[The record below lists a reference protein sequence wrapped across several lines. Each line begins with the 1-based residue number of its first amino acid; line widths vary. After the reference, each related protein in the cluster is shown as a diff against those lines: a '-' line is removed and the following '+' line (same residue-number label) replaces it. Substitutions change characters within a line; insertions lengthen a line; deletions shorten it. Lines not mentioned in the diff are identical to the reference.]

1 VTEPAEIR
9 FDGWRLRISTG
20 ELSREG
26 QPQQRLTQQP
36 LRILLELLRNPG
48 EVVTRERLVEI
59 LWPKGVV
66 DYDNGLHVAVRKL
79 RVALGDESDT
89 PRYIETLP
97 RVGYRF
103 VGKLESAEPVA
114 VAKDPANP
122 PKRTHWV
129 FAGGIVGGAVL
140 LVLWLIQVTPSAPDP
155 VEPAATTAAST
166 APIVARRTTS
176 VRAYEHYL
184 QGIYHRSRRDADGTR
199 LSIAELE
206 AALAEDPEYAEAW
219 AGLSETYVG
228 AAIGHSIPAAQ
239 AFAKS
244 FDAAHRSVQLDPGLA
259 ETHTALGQIHMFYKH
274 DYVWAESEFALAR
287 AANERY
293 ARLWHHLGIL
303 RAFQGR
309 PDEALAAMRRARELE
324 PMTLLFNA
332 NYGLVLYHSRR
343 YDEVIAHLEPL
354 LASQPTLDQAR
365 STMIRALIAKGEFT
379 RAQEHLALRRG
390 EKPNLSDAGLLY
402 AHTGEREKALQEI
415 ARIERMSAQGF
426 AVGYELTVL
435 RAAIGDMAGGCA
447 ALQLAV
453 RDHSPFLGWMRLD
466 PRLDPLRGEPCFETV
481 EAWLGSGK
489 PLGQ

>member
-1 VTEPAEIR
+1 MTDAR
-9 FDGWRLRISTG
+9 AFSFDGWSLRPTTG
-20 ELSREG
+20 ELARAG
-26 QPQQRLTQQP
+26 KTQRLTQQP
-36 LRILLELLRNPG
+36 LRLLVELLEHPG
-48 EVVTRERLVEI
+48 EVVSRERLVEL

-66 DYDNGLHVAVRKL
+66 DFDNGLNVAVRKV
-79 RVALGDESDT
+79 RIALGDDTET

-97 RVGYRF
+97 RIGYRF
-103 VGKLESAEPVA
+103 IGKLDEPMP
-114 VAKDPANP
+114 PASP
-122 PKRTHWV
+122 
-129 FAGGIVGGAVL
+129 A
-140 LVLWLIQVTPSAPDP
+140 
-155 VEPAATTAAST
+155 PAAAPTTRSIPRWTWLVVMAGLLLGAAIWYFAT
-166 APIVARRTTS
+166 ARAPQPAPVPSNGPLVARRTTS

-184 QGIYHRSRRDADGTR
+184 QGVYHRSRRDTNATDQA
-199 LSIAELE
+199 IASFE
-206 AALAEDPEYAEAW
+206 AALEEDPEYSEAW
-219 AGLSETYVG
+219 AGLAETLMG
-228 AAIGHSIPAAQ
+228 AAIGHHLSAEPALQRARQAAQ
-239 AFAKS
+239 RAVA
-244 FDAAHRSVQLDPGLA
+244 LDPGITEA
-259 ETHTALGQIHMFYKH
+259 HTALGHSLMLWER
-274 DYVWAESEFALAR
+274 DYVAAEAEYMKAR
-287 AANERY
+287 EVNEKY

-303 RAFQGR
+303 RAYQGR